1 MITRTVS
8 SAQGL
13 SQPFWHRWPSHSSPF
28 TGQWGGGRP
37 QRSTAAS
44 RSPLPSLAGTSSS
57 ALLRTWA
64 ACASLTSTLPQRYPN
79 KVQSSD
85 SGPARNGLLS
95 VSPMCPSCVPT
106 RSHQSRSRDGKAV
119 TGFSAYFYLSVLW
132 ALFASKDGQGV

>member
-1 MITRTVS
+1 MCVCLSWASSLASGGLWLS
-8 SAQGL
+8 SAG
-13 SQPFWHRWPSHSSPF
+13 SATEPSVSCCPPF
-28 TGQWGGGRP
+28 TFP
-37 QRSTAAS
+37 TCTAC
-44 RSPLPSLAGTSSS
+44 GTSSS
-57 ALLRTWA
+57 ALPRTWA
-64 ACASLTSTLPQRYPN
+64 ACASPTSTLPQRYLN

-119 TGFSAYFYLSVLW
+119 TGFSAYFYSSVLW